1 MRLWIFLGFVAL
13 SRCRCAYLTGM
24 QMWLSF
30 AVYTVVAPDIMVMN
44 EWLAVGDDEFRE
56 KAGKRLTAVV
66 EDW

>member
-1 MRLWIFLGFVAL
+1 MRLWTFLGFVAL

-24 QMWLSF
+24 QMRLSF
-30 AVYTVVAPDIMVMN
+30 AVYMVVAPDIMVMD

-56 KAGKRLTAVV
+56 KAEKRLTAVV